1 MTIIAIA
8 AGLIV
13 ALLIGRQLLQGGL
26 LLNNGDKFMT
36 HNVRFKKLPTGELHL
51 KATGGLLTDK
61 FDIKLHTSD
70 IDLFAFAIGHRP
82 MNKGLDK
89 AGYKVYRLVHVQRK
103 ASPEFLRTTIG
114 DFTLKPSAQ
123 NKFERFTS
131 QFVQLEK
138 SAAWISI
145 KTHKKALSIAGLFLF
160 PIIYRRKKIIALIHY

>member
-8 AGLIV
+8 AGLIA
-13 ALLIGRQLLQGGL
+13 ALLIGRQVLQSGL
-26 LLNNGDKFMT
+26 LLNNGNKFMT

-61 FDIKLHTSD
+61 FDIKLATSD
-70 IDLFAFAIGHRP
+70 IDLFAFAVGHRP
-82 MNKGLDK
+82 INKGLDK

-123 NKFERFTS
+123 NKFQRFTS

-138 SAAWISI
+138 SAA
-145 KTHKKALSIAGLFLF
+145 
-160 PIIYRRKKIIALIHY
+160 

>member
-8 AGLIV
+8 TGLI
-13 ALLIGRQLLQGGL
+13 ACLIIARQILQSGL
-26 LLNNGDKFMT
+26 LLNNGVKFMT
-36 HNVRFKKLPTGELHL
+36 HNVRFKKQTSGELHL

-61 FDIKLHTSD
+61 FDIKLHSDD
-70 IDLFAFAIGHRP
+70 IDLFAFSIGHRP

-123 NKFERFTS
+123 SKFEQFTQ
-131 QFVQLEK
+131 QFVKDQR
-138 SAAWISI
+138 SAV
-145 KTHKKALSIAGLFLF
+145 
-160 PIIYRRKKIIALIHY
+160 